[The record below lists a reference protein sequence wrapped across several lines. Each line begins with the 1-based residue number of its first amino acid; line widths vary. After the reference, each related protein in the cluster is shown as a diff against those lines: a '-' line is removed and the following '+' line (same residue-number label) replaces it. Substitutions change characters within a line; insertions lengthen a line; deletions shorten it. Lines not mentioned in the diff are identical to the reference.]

1 MKNNS
6 QPFLERFLDAP
17 SPSGFE
23 EPAARLWREEASSFA
38 ERVWLDQHGNSFAAL
53 NEEGRP
59 RVMLAGHIDEIG
71 LMVSYIDDKGY
82 LYVRGIGGWDTQ
94 ILPGQRVDIYNA
106 KGPVRGVLGR
116 KPIHLLQDEERKK
129 VVKFEDLWVDI
140 GASSKEE
147 AQNLVDIG
155 DPAVLAHGPEPLG
168 EQLLAARG
176 IDDRIGA
183 YVVLEAL
190 RQLSTLNPS
199 AAVFAVATVQE
210 EIGLRGARTSAYGL
224 DPQIGI
230 AVDVTFTSDTPGT
243 EGEKKRIGETKLGAG
258 PALSRGPNINHKL
271 LAMLVDTARKENIPV
286 QMEAAAGAT
295 GTDANAMQLTR
306 AGVATAIVS
315 VPSRYMH
322 TPCEV
327 VARSDVDQTARLLA
341 LTVTRMNDESDF
353 LPS

>member
-1 MKNNS
+1 MQKNT

-94 ILPGQRVDIYNA
+94 ILPGQRVVIQNA

-147 AQNLVDIG
+147 AQSLVDIG

-190 RQLSTLNPS
+190 RQLTTLKPS
-199 AAVFAVATVQE
+199 AAAFAVATVQE
-210 EIGLRGARTSAYGL
+210 EIGLRGARTSAFGL
-224 DPQIGI
+224 DPHVGI

-243 EGEKKRIGETKLGAG
+243 EGDKKRIGEIKLGAG
-258 PALSRGPNINHKL
+258 PALSRGPNVNHKL

-295 GTDANAMQLTR
+295 GTDANAIQLTR

-341 LTVTRMNDESDF
+341 LTVARMNEESDF
-353 LPS
+353 LPN